1 MGASPTPPASSPP
14 LWARGKAVCLPRCLP
29 GHGMEARLVRPD
41 SALMPPPLW
50 DAGAGGGLPLV
61 GKDAIGLVL
70 VPGLAFDPSGGRLGQ
85 GGGFMTAG
93 WRITPAVPPPCAG
106 RRCCCPKSPAPPM
119 TGGGAG
125 AHRARPVPGGCAEER
140 GPKAPLLAGRYVN
153 GSAAAVVAP
162 AVVVAATVAAAATA
176 APAAAA
182 AAAKDDDN
190 QDDPQAAAAV
200 AAAPTIVT
208 TAHS

>member
-1 MGASPTPPASSPP
+1 MLEPGRTAPWWARTPSALCWCPSGLRP
-14 LWARGKAVCLPRCLP
+14 LRAAVWARGA
-29 GHGMEARLVRPD
+29 A
-41 SALMPPPLW
+41 
-50 DAGAGGGLPLV
+50 
-61 GKDAIGLVL
+61 
-70 VPGLAFDPSGGRLGQ
+70 
-85 GGGFMTAG
+85 FMTAG

-106 RRCCCPKSPAPPM
+106 RRCCCPKSPAPPT

-125 AHRARPVPGGCAEER
+125 AHRARPVPGGRAEER

-162 AVVVAATVAAAATA
+162 AVVVAAAVAAAATA

-190 QDDPQAAAAV
+190 QDDPQAAAAGCRPPQPLLPQHILDSPHLFYLAHTMWG
-200 AAAPTIVT
+200 AAKWFPAG
-208 TAHS
+208 HLFFR